1 MENKTSSSSSPTLW
15 TTIAT
20 ARAYEKAARAEFKR
34 LVTSRPDVF
43 GESFVTSYGAVH
55 AYGLAEGEELPA
67 DGKNVKARAK
77 TAAGLVASLA
87 DHRKSLTISVDGIAV
102 TGTPHRLEEMH
113 GIIADILADIEE
125 AHTIGVT
132 ARIKPYAEDIT
143 ADGLAS
149 LVTEARHTAAQARA
163 NGNDEYADDVIML
176 LNDLRQ
182 TIWGATD
189 GRPTIKH
196 VDAAAIG
203 TAVNALTLAIE
214 DI

>member
-1 MENKTSSSSSPTLW
+1 MENNSSSSSSPTLW

-34 LVTSRPDVF
+34 LVTSRRDVF
-43 GESFVTSYGAVH
+43 GESFTTSNGEVHYYGI
-55 AYGLAEGEELPA
+55 GDDELPA
-67 DGKNVKARAK
+67 DGEQVKARASM
-77 TAAGLVASLA
+77 AANIVATLVE
-87 DHRKSLTISVDGIAV
+87 HRKFCLTAV
-102 TGTPHRLEEMH
+102 NVLVVTATAHRRKDVTDIL
-113 GIIADILADIEE
+113 ADILADIEE
-125 AHTIGVT
+125 AHAIGVT

-143 ADGLAS
+143 GDELADLI
-149 LVTEARHTAAQARA
+149 TTARHAAAQARA
-163 NGNDEYADDVIML
+163 NRNGEYADDIITL

-182 TIWGATD
+182 TIWTAMD
-189 GRPTIKH
+189 GRQTIRH